1 MNRSYRLL
9 PIFQNLRLIFSLLGY
24 TYQRR
29 YKIRQILRFFLV
41 FSLLLIFAIAGLSQN
56 VGIET
61 TETIEIGG
69 IKQVIY
75 IKGKDSAKP
84 LLLYLHGAGGNASS
98 VISKAEKLS
107 SKLQEHFVVVLW
119 DQRDFG
125 RTYEL
130 NKSPQSVTF
139 KLRLNDTKEVIDYLL
154 KKFGRKKLYLVGH
167 SMGSALGI
175 NIANKYPELLSAL
188 IEISPPVNG
197 LESQKLAIE
206 NLKRYFR
213 KIKNERAVKELSTIK
228 LPTKDFEPLFTQY
241 KWQTEFD
248 GEKLTD
254 QQWEEARPLL
264 KKALETSG
272 KLYDEIYEM
281 NFFKQFPVLKCPV
294 YFLTGRKD
302 FSTNST
308 LTEKFY
314 KKLKAPKKR
323 FFWFEKSAHNLPD
336 SEPDLMQ
343 EIIIKNIL
351 PETL

>member
-1 MNRSYRLL
+1 MT
-9 PIFQNLRLIFSLLGY
+9 IF
-24 TYQRR
+24 
-29 YKIRQILRFFLV
+29 RQIINFFPV
-41 FSLLLIFAIAGLSQN
+41 FSLLLSFATFGLSQN
-56 VGIET
+56 PQIDT

-69 IKQVIY
+69 IKQVIS
-75 IKGKDSAKP
+75 IKGKDSTKP
-84 LLLYLHGAGGNASS
+84 LLLYLHGAGGNTSS
-98 VISKAEKLS
+98 VISKADKLTA
-107 SKLQEHFVVVLW
+107 KLQEHFVVVLW

-125 RTYEL
+125 KTFEL
-130 NKSPQSVTF
+130 NKSPQTVTF
-139 KLRLNDTKEVIDYLL
+139 KLMLNDTKEVIDYLL

-175 NIANKYPELLSAL
+175 NIAHKYPKTLSAL
-188 IEISPPVNG
+188 VEISPPVNG

-206 NLKRYFR
+206 NLKKHFR
-213 KIKNERAVKELSTIK
+213 KSKNTKAVKELATIK
-228 LPTKDFEPLFTQY
+228 LPTKDFEPLFIQY

-248 GEKLTD
+248 VEKVTD
-254 QQWEEARPLL
+254 KEWEEAKPLL

-281 NFFKQFPVLKCPV
+281 NFFKQFPVLNCPV

-314 KKLKAPKKR
+314 KKVKAPKKR
-323 FFWFEKSAHNLPD
+323 LFWFEKSAHNLPD

-343 EIIIKNIL
+343 EIIIRKIL
-351 PETL
+351 SKTN